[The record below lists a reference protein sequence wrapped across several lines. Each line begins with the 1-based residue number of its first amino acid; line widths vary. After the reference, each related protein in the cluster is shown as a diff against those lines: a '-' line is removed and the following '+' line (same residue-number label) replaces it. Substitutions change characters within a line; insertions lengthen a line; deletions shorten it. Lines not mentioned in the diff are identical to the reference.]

1 LCDTAFAACKKKLR
15 IEEKMTYPKL
25 QMLIAGNWTDG
36 TANVTDEV
44 ICPADGEVIGHLPH
58 ASSSDLDDALNSSLD
73 GFNQWR
79 HETPLNRQVIFER
92 AARILEAKFEE
103 NTSNLTKEMGK
114 PLGESKI
121 EMQVAIDLL
130 RWYGEEGK
138 RVYGRII
145 PSRFPGMQHEARKA
159 PVGPT
164 LAFVAWNFPATNVMR
179 KVAGAL
185 AAGCSITIKPSEE
198 TPATAIA
205 IGKALM
211 EAGLPAGVL
220 NIVFG
225 VPAEVSEHLLAS
237 TIPRKLSFTGSVPV
251 GVHLQQ
257 LAAKNMI
264 RCTMEL
270 GGHSP
275 VMVFDDADIDAA
287 AQHCAAGKF
296 RNAGQVCISP
306 TRFFVQ
312 ESVHDKFL
320 SAFRKHAEAI
330 NVGDGLQAGSTMG
343 PLVAARRLEI
353 MESFVSD
360 AVSSGGEIV
369 LGGARMTNK
378 GSFFEPTLI
387 QNVPDGAKIMTEEP
401 FGPIAPTAAFTS
413 IDEVI
418 DRANSL
424 PFGLASYAFTTNPK
438 TSRILKTEI
447 ESGMLAINSMHVH
460 SVETPFGGLKHSG
473 YGYEGSIEG
482 LEAFLVTKY
491 SSEIYS

>member
-1 LCDTAFAACKKKLR
+1 
-15 IEEKMTYPKL
+15 MSYPQL
-25 QMLIAGNWTDG
+25 QMLIAGEWTNG
-36 TANVTDEV
+36 TSGVTENV
-44 ICPADGEVIGHLPH
+44 ICPADGTVLGELPH
-58 ASSSDLDDALNSSLD
+58 ASKEDLDDALNSSLE
-73 GFNQWR
+73 GFNKWR
-79 HETPLNRQVIFER
+79 SETPLNRQS
-92 AARILEAKFEE
+92 ILEKAAKILEREFDKNSE
-103 NTSNLTKEMGK
+103 NLTREMGK
-114 PLGESKI
+114 PLAEAKI

-145 PSRFPGMQHEARKA
+145 PSRIPNMEHEARKVPA
-159 PVGPT
+159 GPV

-225 VPAEVSEHLLAS
+225 VPSEVSEHLLS
-237 TIPRKLSFTGSVPV
+237 SPIPRKLSFTGSVPV
-251 GVHLQQ
+251 GIHLQK
-257 LAAKNMI
+257 LAAQNLI

-275 VMVFDDADIDAA
+275 VMIFKDADIEAA
-287 AQHCAAGKF
+287 VKHCAAGKF

-306 TRFFVQ
+306 TRFFIEEPVYD
-312 ESVHDKFL
+312 EFIKSFKSHV
-320 SAFRKHAEAI
+320 EAI
-330 NVGDGLQAGSTMG
+330 NVGDGLDSKSTMG
-343 PLVAARRLEI
+343 PLVADRRLEV
-353 MESFVSD
+353 MEDFISD
-360 AVSSGGEIV
+360 AVSSGGEVIS
-369 LGGARMTNK
+369 GGGRGQSP

-387 QNVPDGAKIMTEEP
+387 RDVPDTAKIMIEEP
-401 FGPIAPTAAFTS
+401 FGPVAPSASFSS
-413 IDEVI
+413 IDEI
-418 DRANSL
+418 IERANSL
-424 PFGLASYAFTTNPK
+424 PFGLASYAFTSNPR
-438 TSRILKTEI
+438 TSQILKSEI
-447 ESGMLAINSMHVH
+447 ESGMLAINSMHIH

-491 SSEIYS
+491 SSEIYT

>member
-1 LCDTAFAACKKKLR
+1 
-15 IEEKMTYPKL
+15 MNYPKL
-25 QMLIAGNWTDG
+25 QMLIAGQWTDG
-36 TANVTDEV
+36 TSGETENV
-44 ICPADGEVIGHLPH
+44 ICPADGKVIGSLPH
-58 ASSSDLDDALNSSLD
+58 ASSGDLDDALNSSLD
-73 GFNQWR
+73 GFNRWR
-79 HETPLNRQVIFER
+79 HETPLNRQVILEK
-92 AARILEAKFEE
+92 AAKILEDKFEE
-103 NTSNLTKEMGK
+103 NTHNLTKEMGK
-114 PLGESKI
+114 PIGESKI

-237 TIPRKLSFTGSVPV
+237 PIPRKLSFTGSVPV

-275 VMVFDDADIDAA
+275 VMIFDDADIDSA

-320 SAFRKHAEAI
+320 NAFKNHIASI
-330 NVGDGLQAGSTMG
+330 NVGDGLKIGTTMG
-343 PLVAARRLEI
+343 PLVAGRRIEV
-353 MESFVSD
+353 MENYIAD
-360 AVSSGGEIV
+360 AVSTGGEIV
-369 LGGARMTNK
+369 LGGTRVANS

-387 QNVPDGAKIMTEEP
+387 QNVPESAKIMIEEP
-401 FGPIAPTAAFTS
+401 FGPIAPTATFTS
-413 IDEVI
+413 LDEVI
-418 DRANSL
+418 DRSNSL
-424 PFGLASYAFTTNPK
+424 PFGLASYAFTSNPK

>member
-1 LCDTAFAACKKKLR
+1 
-15 IEEKMTYPKL
+15 MPYPKL
-25 QMLIAGNWTDG
+25 KMLIAGEWTNG
-36 TANVTDEV
+36 SSGVTENV
-44 ICPADGEVIGHLPH
+44 ICPADGSVLGELPH
-58 ASSSDLDDALNSSLD
+58 ASKEDLNDALNSSLE
-73 GFNQWR
+73 GFNKWR
-79 HETPLNRQVIFER
+79 NETPLNRQS
-92 AARILEAKFEE
+92 ILEKAAKILEREFDE
-103 NTSNLTKEMGK
+103 NSKNLTREMGK
-114 PLGESKI
+114 PLAEAKI

-145 PSRFPGMQHEARKA
+145 PSRIPNMEHEARKV
-159 PVGPT
+159 PVGPV

-205 IGKALM
+205 IGKALT

-225 VPAEVSEHLLAS
+225 VPSEVSEYLLAS
-237 TIPRKLSFTGSVPV
+237 PIPRKLSFTGSVPV
-251 GVHLQQ
+251 GTHLQK
-257 LAAKNMI
+257 LAAQNLI

-275 VMVFDDADIDAA
+275 VMIFKDADIEAA
-287 AQHCAAGKF
+287 VKHCATGKF

-306 TRFFVQ
+306 TRFFV
-312 ESVHDKFL
+312 EAPVYDEFIKSFKSHV
-320 SAFRKHAEAI
+320 EAI
-330 NVGDGLQAGSTMG
+330 NVGDGLSTASTMG
-343 PLVAARRLEI
+343 PLVADRRLEV
-353 MESFVSD
+353 MEDFVSD
-360 AVSSGGEIV
+360 AISSGGEVIS
-369 LGGARMTNK
+369 GGGRGQSP

-387 QNVPDGAKIMTEEP
+387 RDVPDTAKIMIEEP
-401 FGPIAPTAAFTS
+401 FGPVAPVASFSS
-413 IDEVI
+413 IEEI
-418 DRANSL
+418 IERANSL
-424 PFGLASYAFTTNPK
+424 PFGLASYAFTRNPR
-438 TSRILKTEI
+438 TSQILKSEI
-447 ESGMLAINSMHVH
+447 EFGMLAINSMHIH

-491 SSEIYS
+491 SSEIYN

>member
-1 LCDTAFAACKKKLR
+1 
-15 IEEKMTYPKL
+15 MTYPKL
-25 QMLIAGNWTDG
+25 QMLIAGQWTDG
-36 TANVTDEV
+36 TSGVSEDV
-44 ICPADGEVIGHLPH
+44 FCPADGTVLGRVPH
-58 ASSSDLDDALNSSLD
+58 ASKTDLDDALASSLA
-73 GFNQWR
+73 GFNKWR
-79 HETPLNRQVIFER
+79 AETPLNRQVIFEK
-92 AARILEAKFEE
+92 AARILEKDFDEISA
-103 NTSNLTKEMGK
+103 NLTREMGK
-114 PLGESKI
+114 PLAEANV

-145 PSRFPGMQHEARKA
+145 PSRFPGMQHEARKV
-159 PVGPT
+159 PVGPS

-205 IGKALM
+205 IGKAFT

-237 TIPRKLSFTGSVPV
+237 PIPRKLSFTGSVPV

-275 VMVFDDADIDAA
+275 VLVFGDADIEAA

-312 ESVHDKFL
+312 DSAHDAFL
-320 SAFRKHAEAI
+320 ASFKKHVKAL
-330 NVGDGLQAGSTMG
+330 NVGNGLETGITMG
-343 PLVAARRLEI
+343 PLLADRRLEV
-353 MESFVSD
+353 MDGFVQD
-360 AVSSGGEIV
+360 AISSGGKLV
-369 LGGARMTNK
+369 AGGSRVQSPGN
-378 GSFFEPTLI
+378 FFEPTLI
-387 QNVPDGAKIMTEEP
+387 QHVPDNAKIMNDEP
-401 FGPIAPTAAFTS
+401 FGPIVPTTSFAS

-418 DRANSL
+418 NRANSL
-424 PFGLASYAFTTNPK
+424 PFGLAAYAFTSSPK
-438 TSRILKTEI
+438 TSRILKSEI

-491 SSEIYS
+491 SSEIYA

>member
-1 LCDTAFAACKKKLR
+1 
-15 IEEKMTYPKL
+15 MSYPQL
-25 QMLIAGNWTDG
+25 QMLIAGEWTNG
-36 TANVTDEV
+36 TSGVTENV
-44 ICPADGEVIGHLPH
+44 ICPADGTILGELPH
-58 ASSSDLDDALNSSLD
+58 ASKEDLDDALNSSLE
-73 GFNQWR
+73 GFNKWR
-79 HETPLNRQVIFER
+79 SETPLNRQS
-92 AARILEAKFEE
+92 ILEKAAKILEREFEK
-103 NTSNLTKEMGK
+103 NSQNLTREMGK
-114 PLGESKI
+114 PLAEAKI

-145 PSRFPGMQHEARKA
+145 PSRIPNMEHEARKV
-159 PVGPT
+159 PVGPV

-205 IGKALM
+205 IGQALM

-225 VPAEVSEHLLAS
+225 VPSEVSEHLLAS
-237 TIPRKLSFTGSVPV
+237 SIPRKLSFTGSVPV
-251 GVHLQQ
+251 GIHLQK
-257 LAAKNMI
+257 LAAQNLI

-275 VMVFDDADIDAA
+275 VMIFKDADVEAA
-287 AQHCAAGKF
+287 VKHCAAGKF

-306 TRFFVQ
+306 TRFFVEEQ
-312 ESVHDKFL
+312 VYDEFIKLFKSHV
-320 SAFRKHAEAI
+320 EAI
-330 NVGDGLQAGSTMG
+330 NVGDGLDSKSNMG
-343 PLVAARRLEI
+343 PLVADRRLEV
-353 MESFVSD
+353 MEDFISD
-360 AVSSGGEIV
+360 AISSGGEVIS
-369 LGGARMTNK
+369 GGGRGQSP

-387 QNVPDGAKIMTEEP
+387 KDVPDTAKIMVEEP
-401 FGPIAPTAAFTS
+401 FGPVAPSAPFSS
-413 IDEVI
+413 IDEI
-418 DRANSL
+418 IERANSL
-424 PFGLASYAFTTNPK
+424 PFGLASYAFTSNPR
-438 TSRILKTEI
+438 TSQILKSEI
-447 ESGMLAINSMHVH
+447 ESGMLAINSMHIH

-491 SSEIYS
+491 SSEIYA

>member
-1 LCDTAFAACKKKLR
+1 
-15 IEEKMTYPKL
+15 MSYPKL
-25 QMLIAGNWTDG
+25 KMLIAGEWTNG
-36 TANVTDEV
+36 SSGVTENV
-44 ICPADGEVIGHLPH
+44 ICPADGSVLGELPH
-58 ASSSDLDDALNSSLD
+58 ASKEDLNDALNSSLE
-73 GFNQWR
+73 GFNKWR
-79 HETPLNRQVIFER
+79 NETPLNRQS
-92 AARILEAKFEE
+92 ILEKAAKILEREFDE
-103 NTSNLTKEMGK
+103 NSKNLTREMGK
-114 PLGESKI
+114 PLAEAKI

-145 PSRFPGMQHEARKA
+145 PSRIPNMEHEARKV
-159 PVGPT
+159 PVGPV

-205 IGKALM
+205 IGKALT

-225 VPAEVSEHLLAS
+225 VPSEVSEYLLAS
-237 TIPRKLSFTGSVPV
+237 PIPRKLSFTGSVPV
-251 GVHLQQ
+251 GTHLQK
-257 LAAKNMI
+257 LAAQNLI

-275 VMVFDDADIDAA
+275 VMIFKDADIEAA
-287 AQHCAAGKF
+287 VKHCAAGKF

-306 TRFFVQ
+306 TRFFIEEPVYD
-312 ESVHDKFL
+312 EFIKSFKSHV
-320 SAFRKHAEAI
+320 EAI
-330 NVGDGLQAGSTMG
+330 NVGDGLDSKSTMG
-343 PLVAARRLEI
+343 PLVADRRLEV
-353 MESFVSD
+353 MEDFISD
-360 AVSSGGEIV
+360 AISSGGEVIS
-369 LGGARMTNK
+369 GGGRGQSP

-387 QNVPDGAKIMTEEP
+387 RDVPDTAKIMIEEP
-401 FGPIAPTAAFTS
+401 FGPVAPSASFSS
-413 IDEVI
+413 IDEI
-418 DRANSL
+418 IERANSL
-424 PFGLASYAFTTNPK
+424 PFGLASYAFTSNPR
-438 TSRILKTEI
+438 TSQILKSEI
-447 ESGMLAINSMHVH
+447 ESGMLAINSMHIH

-491 SSEIYS
+491 SSEIYT

>member
-1 LCDTAFAACKKKLR
+1 
-15 IEEKMTYPKL
+15 MTYPNLK
-25 QMLIAGNWTDG
+25 MLIAGQWTDG
-36 TANVTDEV
+36 TSGIFEDVY
-44 ICPADGEVIGHLPH
+44 CPADGKVIGKVPH
-58 ASSSDLDDALNSSLD
+58 ASKSDLDDALSSSLD
-73 GFNQWR
+73 GFNKWR
-79 HETPLNRQVIFER
+79 KETPLNRQ
-92 AARILEAKFEE
+92 AILEKTAQILEKNFEE
-103 NTSNLTKEMGK
+103 NAANLTREMGK
-114 PLGESKI
+114 PVAEAKI

-138 RVYGRII
+138 RIYGRII
-145 PSRFPGMQHEARKA
+145 PSRFPGMQHEARKV
-159 PVGPT
+159 PVGPS

-205 IGKALM
+205 IGKAFM
-211 EAGLPAGVL
+211 EAGLPSGVL

-225 VPAEVSEHLLAS
+225 VPSEVSEHLLAS
-237 TIPRKLSFTGSVPV
+237 PIPRKLSFTGSVPV
-251 GVHLQQ
+251 GVHLQK

-275 VMVFDDADIDAA
+275 VMIFDDADIDAA

-312 ESVHDKFL
+312 ESAHEKFL
-320 SAFRKHAEAI
+320 STFKKHVDAI
-330 NVGDGLQAGSTMG
+330 NVGDGLENKTTMG
-343 PLVAARRLEI
+343 PLVANRRLEV
-353 MESFVSD
+353 MENFIAD
-360 AVSSGGEIV
+360 AVSNGGEIL
-369 LGGARMTNK
+369 LGGNRMKND
-378 GSFFEPTLI
+378 GSFFQPTI
-387 QNVPDGAKIMTEEP
+387 IKNVPENAKIMRDEP
-401 FGPIAPTAAFTS
+401 FGPIAPTATFKS

-418 DRANSL
+418 ERANSL
-424 PFGLASYAFTTNPK
+424 PFGLAAYAFTSNPK
-438 TSRILKTEI
+438 TSQTLKAEI
-447 ESGMLAINSMHVH
+447 ETGMLAINSMHVH

>member
-1 LCDTAFAACKKKLR
+1 
-15 IEEKMTYPKL
+15 MSYPKL
-25 QMLIAGNWTDG
+25 KMLIAGEWTNG
-36 TANVTDEV
+36 SSGVTENV
-44 ICPADGEVIGHLPH
+44 ICPADGSVLGELPH
-58 ASSSDLDDALNSSLD
+58 ASKEDLNDALNSSLE
-73 GFNQWR
+73 GFNKWR
-79 HETPLNRQVIFER
+79 NETPLNRQS
-92 AARILEAKFEE
+92 ILEKAAKILEREFDE
-103 NTSNLTKEMGK
+103 NSKNLTREMGK
-114 PLGESKI
+114 PLAEAKI

-145 PSRFPGMQHEARKA
+145 PSRIPNMEHEARKV
-159 PVGPT
+159 PVGPV

-205 IGKALM
+205 IGKALT

-225 VPAEVSEHLLAS
+225 VPSEVSEYLLAS
-237 TIPRKLSFTGSVPV
+237 PIPRKLSFTGSVPV
-251 GVHLQQ
+251 GTHLQK
-257 LAAKNMI
+257 LAAQNLI

-275 VMVFDDADIDAA
+275 VMIFKDADIEAA
-287 AQHCAAGKF
+287 VKHCATGKF

-306 TRFFVQ
+306 TRFFV
-312 ESVHDKFL
+312 EEPVYDEFIKSFKSHV
-320 SAFRKHAEAI
+320 EAI
-330 NVGDGLQAGSTMG
+330 NVGDGLSTASTMG
-343 PLVAARRLEI
+343 PLVADRRLEV
-353 MESFVSD
+353 MEDFVSD
-360 AVSSGGEIV
+360 AISSGGEVIS
-369 LGGARMTNK
+369 GGGRGQSP

-387 QNVPDGAKIMTEEP
+387 RDVPDTAKIMIEEP
-401 FGPIAPTAAFTS
+401 FGPVAPVASFS
-413 IDEVI
+413 SMDEI
-418 DRANSL
+418 IERANSL
-424 PFGLASYAFTTNPK
+424 PFGLASYAFTSNPR
-438 TSRILKTEI
+438 TSQILKSEI
-447 ESGMLAINSMHVH
+447 ESGMLAINSMHIH

-491 SSEIYS
+491 SSEIYN

>member
-1 LCDTAFAACKKKLR
+1 
-15 IEEKMTYPKL
+15 MSYPQL
-25 QMLIAGNWTDG
+25 QMLIAGEWTNG
-36 TANVTDEV
+36 TSGVTENV
-44 ICPADGEVIGHLPH
+44 ICPADGTVLGELPH
-58 ASSSDLDDALNSSLD
+58 ASKEDLDDALNSSLE
-73 GFNQWR
+73 GFNKWR
-79 HETPLNRQVIFER
+79 SETPLNRQS
-92 AARILEAKFEE
+92 ILEKAAKILEREFEKNSE
-103 NTSNLTKEMGK
+103 NLTREMGK
-114 PLGESKI
+114 PLVEAKI

-145 PSRFPGMQHEARKA
+145 PSRIPNMEHEARKV
-159 PVGPT
+159 PVGPV

-211 EAGLPAGVL
+211 EAGLPAGAL

-225 VPAEVSEHLLAS
+225 VPSEVSEHLLAS
-237 TIPRKLSFTGSVPV
+237 PIPRKLSFTGSVPV
-251 GVHLQQ
+251 GIHLQK
-257 LAAKNMI
+257 LAAQNLI

-275 VMVFDDADIDAA
+275 VMIFKDADIEAA
-287 AQHCAAGKF
+287 VKHCAAGKF

-306 TRFFVQ
+306 TRFFIEEPVYD
-312 ESVHDKFL
+312 EFIKSFKSHV
-320 SAFRKHAEAI
+320 EAI
-330 NVGDGLQAGSTMG
+330 NVGDGLDSKSTMG
-343 PLVAARRLEI
+343 PLVADRRLEV
-353 MESFVSD
+353 MEDFISD
-360 AVSSGGEIV
+360 AISSGGEVIS
-369 LGGARMTNK
+369 GGGRGQSP

-387 QNVPDGAKIMTEEP
+387 RDVPDTAKIMIEEP
-401 FGPIAPTAAFTS
+401 FGPVAPSASFSS
-413 IDEVI
+413 IDEI
-418 DRANSL
+418 IERANSL
-424 PFGLASYAFTTNPK
+424 PFGLASYAFTSNPR
-438 TSRILKTEI
+438 TSQILKSEI
-447 ESGMLAINSMHVH
+447 ESGMLAINSMHIH

-491 SSEIYS
+491 SSEIYT

>member
-1 LCDTAFAACKKKLR
+1 
-15 IEEKMTYPKL
+15 MSYPQL
-25 QMLIAGNWTDG
+25 QMLIAGEWTNG
-36 TANVTDEV
+36 TSGVTENV
-44 ICPADGEVIGHLPH
+44 ICPADGTVLGELPH
-58 ASSSDLDDALNSSLD
+58 ASKEDLDDALNSSLE
-73 GFNQWR
+73 GFNKWR
-79 HETPLNRQVIFER
+79 SETPLNRQS
-92 AARILEAKFEE
+92 ILEKAAKILEREFDKNSE
-103 NTSNLTKEMGK
+103 NLTREMGK
-114 PLGESKI
+114 PLVEAKI

-145 PSRFPGMQHEARKA
+145 PSRIPNMEHEARKVPA
-159 PVGPT
+159 GPV

-225 VPAEVSEHLLAS
+225 VPSEVSEHLLAS
-237 TIPRKLSFTGSVPV
+237 PIPRKLSFTGSVPV
-251 GVHLQQ
+251 GIHLQK
-257 LAAKNMI
+257 LAAQNLI

-275 VMVFDDADIDAA
+275 VMIFKDADIEAA
-287 AQHCAAGKF
+287 VKHCAAGKF

-306 TRFFVQ
+306 TRFFIEEPVYD
-312 ESVHDKFL
+312 EFIKSFKSHV
-320 SAFRKHAEAI
+320 EAI
-330 NVGDGLQAGSTMG
+330 NVGDGLDSKSTMG
-343 PLVAARRLEI
+343 PLVADRRLEV
-353 MESFVSD
+353 MEDFISD
-360 AVSSGGEIV
+360 AVSSGGEVIS
-369 LGGARMTNK
+369 GGGRGQSP

-387 QNVPDGAKIMTEEP
+387 RDVPDTAKIMIEEP
-401 FGPIAPTAAFTS
+401 FGPVAPSASFSS
-413 IDEVI
+413 IDEI
-418 DRANSL
+418 IERANSL
-424 PFGLASYAFTTNPK
+424 PFGLASYAFTSNPR
-438 TSRILKTEI
+438 TSQILKSEI
-447 ESGMLAINSMHVH
+447 ESGMLAINSMHIH
-460 SVETPFGGLKHSG
+460 SVETPVGGLKHSG

-491 SSEIYS
+491 SSEIYT